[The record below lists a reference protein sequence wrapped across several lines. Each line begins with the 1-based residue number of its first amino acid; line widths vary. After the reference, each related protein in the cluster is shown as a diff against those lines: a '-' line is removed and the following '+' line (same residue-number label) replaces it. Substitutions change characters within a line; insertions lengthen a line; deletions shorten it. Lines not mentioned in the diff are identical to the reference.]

1 MTIFMNR
8 RNILAKSRIVLLK
21 SRIVLLKSRINFLN
35 QRNNFA
41 CFLVN
46 NSKTLFAQPK
56 ILSNFAI

>member
-21 SRIVLLKSRINFLN
+21 SRNIFLN

>member
-21 SRIVLLKSRINFLN
+21 SRINLLKSRNIFLN
-35 QRNNFA
+35 QRKNSAGLLTNNF
-41 CFLVN
+41 
-46 NSKTLFAQPK
+46 KTLSAQPK

>member
-8 RNILAKSRIVLLK
+8 RNILAKSRNI
-21 SRIVLLKSRINFLN
+21 FLN